1 MTNQRIFAL
10 LAATI
15 ASTIYGIN
23 HTIAKGLMP
32 DVIKPFGF
40 ILLRVSGAALVFWII
55 SLFYPSEKVMRR
67 DWFRFIAC
75 AFFGMVLNMLA
86 FFKGLSLSTPINS
99 SVIITLSPVLLLVL
113 SAIFLNE
120 KITWLKSLG
129 IFLGL
134 CGALVLILFGIKEQP
149 NAPNIPVGNLLFI
162 VNATSYSLYLILVKP
177 LVSKYSSITLMK
189 FLFLFAFIINL
200 PIGITE
206 FAEVTW
212 TDLPFSDIWRMAF
225 VVICTTVMTYLLNIY
240 ALKQLRPSTI
250 GAFIYLQPVIAV
262 LFAVLVGADS
272 ITALRIGA
280 AALIFL
286 GVYLST
292 RKRPYQKKIKD
303 Q

>member
-10 LAATI
+10 LAATT

-32 DVIKPFGF
+32 DVIQPFGF
-40 ILLRVSGAALVFWII
+40 ILLRVSGAALVFWGI
-55 SLFYPSEKVMRR
+55 SLFFPSEKVERR
-67 DWFRFIAC
+67 DWFRFVIC

-113 SAIFLNE
+113 SAFILRE
-120 KITWLKSLG
+120 RITWIKSLG

-134 CGALVLILFGIKEQP
+134 GGALVLILFGIKEQP
-149 NAPNIPVGNLLFI
+149 NAPNIPLGNLLFI
-162 VNATSYSLYLILVKP
+162 VNATSYSVYLILVKP
-177 LVSKYSSITLMK
+177 LVPKYSSITLMK
-189 FLFLFAFIINL
+189 FLFLFAFLINL
-200 PIGITE
+200 PIGISE
-206 FAEVTW
+206 FSEVNW
-212 TDLPFSDIWRMAF
+212 TNLPFEAIWKLAF

-240 ALKQLRPSTI
+240 ALKQLSPSTI

-272 ITALRIGA
+272 LTALRIGA

-292 RKRPYQKKIKD
+292 VKRARKITD
-303 Q
+303 